1 MPCLQCTF
9 KTHQLTQQGIVAA
22 VGFIAV
28 FMAQQCIQLSIRVQ
42 SIVVGK
48 DHFHTATPHPW
59 TRDLHQ
65 TGCHARTTLR
75 KVVETLLNHVVS
87 WQTVECH
94 HVVTL
99 DTIAGDF
106 QHPFTK

>member
-1 MPCLQCTF
+1 MPCLQRTF
-9 KTHQLTQQGIVAA
+9 KAHQLTEQRVVAA

-28 FMAQQCIQLSIRVQ
+28 LMAQQGIQFSIRVECLV
-42 SIVVGK
+42 IGK
-48 DHFHTATPHPW
+48 QHLHAATPHPW

-75 KVVETLLNHVVS
+75 KVVETLLNHVFS

-106 QHPFTK
+106 QHPFSQ